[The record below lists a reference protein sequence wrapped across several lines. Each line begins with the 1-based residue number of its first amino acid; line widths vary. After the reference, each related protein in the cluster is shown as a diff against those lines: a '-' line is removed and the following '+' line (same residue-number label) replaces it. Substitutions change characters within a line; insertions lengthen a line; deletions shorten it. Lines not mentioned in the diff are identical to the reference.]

1 MRDVWRIGLGAA
13 GVTSAAI
20 AAQEWMARRYYAS
33 TLGPREFVDQDAR
46 AAWTAVWHELWAPLE
61 LATLHASSVYRGHGV
76 PQGAGDP
83 VVLVH
88 GFLMRGRYL
97 WPMQRWLRRLG
108 YRAQIA
114 GIGVNADCIDVMTDR
129 LLRVVA
135 GVSEEA
141 NGPVHLVGH
150 SLGGLLARA
159 VATRAREQ
167 VASVAV
173 LGSPFRGLRMHP
185 VVRAAAGVVQV
196 VIRARRGVTVRSRCL
211 TLACDC
217 LSVRALHQP
226 APADMP
232 QLAVVT
238 RHDGLTDWRYCMD
251 PSTTTVVGVS
261 GSHVGLVWSPAAY
274 RALADHLR
282 RASPRLDAAH
292 GDRNRLTAARRS
304 MWNER

>member
-13 GVTSAAI
+13 GVTSAII

-76 PQGAGDP
+76 AQGAGDP
-83 VVLVH
+83 VVLVP
-88 GFLMRGRYL
+88 GFLLRGRYL
-97 WPMQRWLRRLG
+97 WPMQRWLLRLG

-135 GVSEEA
+135 GMSEEA
-141 NGPVHLVGH
+141 NAPVHLVGH

-159 VATRAREQ
+159 VATRAREL
-167 VASVAV
+167 VASVAM

-185 VVRAAAGVVQV
+185 VVRGGRSSASRDPCSSGRDGSVAVPDARLRVPVGARAPPAG
-196 VIRARRGVTVRSRCL
+196 AGGHATAGRG
-211 TLACDC
+211 
-217 LSVRALHQP
+217 
-226 APADMP
+226 
-232 QLAVVT
+232 
-238 RHDGLTDWRYCMD
+238 
-251 PSTTTVVGVS
+251 
-261 GSHVGLVWSPAAY
+261 
-274 RALADHLR
+274 
-282 RASPRLDAAH
+282 DA
-292 GDRNRLTAARRS
+292 TRRS
-304 MWNER
+304 H